1 MSFDKKHVSG
11 ASGVC
16 ERELII
22 SHPPLFLSP
31 FKQISK
37 TFKHLKNIKHKLYEI
52 NQNFESK
59 HQTFCSW
66 QKCQEQ

>member
-1 MSFDKKHVSG
+1 MSFRHKATSG

-16 ERELII
+16 ERELILI
-22 SHPPLFLSP
+22 HPPIILTP

-37 TFKHLKNIKHKLYEI
+37 TFKHLKIIKHKLYEI

-59 HQTFCSW
+59 HKTFCSW